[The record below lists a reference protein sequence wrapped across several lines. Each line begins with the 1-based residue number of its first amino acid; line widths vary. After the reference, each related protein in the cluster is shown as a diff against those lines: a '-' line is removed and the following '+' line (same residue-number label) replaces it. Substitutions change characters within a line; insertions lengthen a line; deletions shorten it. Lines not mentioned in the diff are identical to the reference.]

1 MYPDLH
7 NYLCKYFLK
16 SDVCFL
22 LQSTWKSNTVSHNSL
37 SQSSGRGVTSTT
49 QGGLL
54 TPSVPDP
61 GCMIGLLNL
70 SDALRISQPKSRSI
84 RMVGVVVGLTHFLDT
99 TLWLPNYGNPTA
111 FPDPNFFLRSFTL
124 ECPFRK
130 FLPSQRMLLR
140 LRMQNACK
148 GKE

>member
-1 MYPDLH
+1 M
-7 NYLCKYFLK
+7 
-16 SDVCFL
+16 
-22 LQSTWKSNTVSHNSL
+22 
-37 SQSSGRGVTSTT
+37 TSTT

-61 GCMIGLLNL
+61 GCVIGLLSL

-84 RMVGVVVGLTHFLDT
+84 RVVGVVIGHTHFLGT

-111 FPDPNFFLRSFTL
+111 FPDPNFFLRPFSL
-124 ECPFRK
+124 EGPFREL
-130 FLPSQRMLLR
+130 LPSQRVLLR
-140 LRMQNACK
+140 LCRQNACK